1 MLASIMTALADLAS
15 LVITTVGHLT
25 TLWPIAIMA
34 GFMVLGVAVGFIKSL
49 AGKKGKRRGR

>member
-1 MLASIMTALADLAS
+1 MLSSVITALSDLAS

-25 TLWPIAIMA
+25 TLWPVAVMA
-34 GFMVLGVAVGFIKSL
+34 GFMVLGVAIGFIKSL